1 MRKLKIGETVKVAA
15 TVFDSA
21 AAIAGKEK
29 RWLEEKYP
37 STWMTQQLEGK
48 IVSFDKASKWWV
60 QFEDAK
66 SLVHR
71 QNILTVDDTTRK
83 KPSRSRIVRV
93 EGDNDAD
100 LGNLSDFYSSSED
113 DVEEPLDVRVA
124 GLEWSDMEES
134 PTFDQRR
141 HKGFTVD
148 EKPAI

>member
-29 RWLEEKYP
+29 RWSEEKYP
-37 STWMTQQLEGK
+37 LTWMTEELEGE

-60 QFEDAK
+60 QFDDAK

-93 EGDNDAD
+93 EADNDA
-100 LGNLSDFYSSSED
+100 NLENMSDYDSSSED
-113 DVEEPLDVRVA
+113 DEHDTLDARIA
-124 GLEWSDMEES
+124 ELDWSDREES

-141 HKGFTVD
+141 HKGFSG
-148 EKPAI
+148 I